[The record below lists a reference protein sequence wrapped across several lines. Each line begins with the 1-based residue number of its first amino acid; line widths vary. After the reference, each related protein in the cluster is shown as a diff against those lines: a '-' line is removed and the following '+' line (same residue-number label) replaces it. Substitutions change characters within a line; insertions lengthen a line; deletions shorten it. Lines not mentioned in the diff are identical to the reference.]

1 MLIVQSYG
9 AAPWKGFARIAGART
24 LFCTVRPT
32 FGYYQD
38 YFVYFAVRAS
48 SASSARVVRARSL
61 TAPPRPHLSPLF
73 LDDAL
78 LHDDDPP
85 NARASSSRRR
95 NPLQVLVFKQ
105 ANLTRLA
112 LRANSED
119 LLLCVARPSTVA
131 ELVSDL
137 RERTVE
143 SEYFRRRFA
152 LVIRNESEDGQKA
165 HGFFVDEFGSEDG
178 CSAIRAMVEGAP
190 SG

>member
-1 MLIVQSYG
+1 M
-9 AAPWKGFARIAGART
+9 
-24 LFCTVRPT
+24 
-32 FGYYQD
+32 
-38 YFVYFAVRAS
+38 
-48 SASSARVVRARSL
+48 
-61 TAPPRPHLSPLF
+61 
-73 LDDAL
+73 
-78 LHDDDPP
+78 
-85 NARASSSRRR
+85 
-95 NPLQVLVFKQ
+95 LVFKQ

-178 CSAIRAMVEGAP
+178 CSAIRAMAEDAP
-190 SG
+190 SGK